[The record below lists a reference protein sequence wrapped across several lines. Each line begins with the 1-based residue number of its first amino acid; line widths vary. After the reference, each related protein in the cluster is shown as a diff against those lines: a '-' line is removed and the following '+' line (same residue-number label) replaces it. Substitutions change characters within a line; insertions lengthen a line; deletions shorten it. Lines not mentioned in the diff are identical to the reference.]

1 MEQMRLNKYL
11 SDAGVCSRR
20 EADRLTEE
28 GLVTVN
34 GKRAALGM
42 KIEPGAEV
50 CIRGKRITRQE
61 EKVLLA
67 FHKPAG
73 IVCTAEK
80 REKNNVIDFLNYPIR
95 IFPVGRLDKDST
107 GLLLMT
113 NDGELVNKIMRAG
126 NYHEKEYLVKVNRP
140 IDEAF
145 CRKMAAGVP
154 ILDTV
159 TRPCKVEKLD
169 ERAFRIIL
177 TQGVRISGDGAEAGA
192 YYEYFAGKSER
203 RDVSEDSGKRKA
215 GIGASFAVLHFLIG
229 ERADKEKWQGGKAW
243 KQEIRQERSRE

>member
-34 GKRAALGM
+34 GERAALGM

-113 NDGELVNKIMRAG
+113 NDGELVK
-126 NYHEKEYLVKVNRP
+126 
-140 IDEAF
+140 D
-145 CRKMAAGVP
+145 RKSV
-154 ILDTV
+154 V
-159 TRPCKVEKLD
+159 
-169 ERAFRIIL
+169 
-177 TQGVRISGDGAEAGA
+177 
-192 YYEYFAGKSER
+192 
-203 RDVSEDSGKRKA
+203 
-215 GIGASFAVLHFLIG
+215 
-229 ERADKEKWQGGKAW
+229 
-243 KQEIRQERSRE
+243 